1 MFGCVVFAASNVLRL
16 LFITVFACWLKTT
29 LACVCS
35 VNTLSTNELGV
46 VLGFGGRPYGYLFP
60 VRGHSVPFTP
70 KALDATYKH

>member
-16 LFITVFACWLKTT
+16 QFATVSACCLKTT
-29 LACVCS
+29 LACAQRKHAKQ
-35 VNTLSTNELGV
+35 NELSV

-60 VRGHSVPFTP
+60 VRGHSGPFTP